1 MIHHELFTMATIH
14 NDIALVKIDGTL
26 DFKQQHS
33 FLEPIC
39 LAVSGQN
46 LPLSCVAT
54 GFGYRNAR
62 KFSTEYG
69 F

>member
-1 MIHHELFTMATIH
+1 MATIH

-26 DFKQQHS
+26 DFKEKHN

-39 LAVSGQN
+39 LAVSGQQ

-54 GFGYRNAR
+54 GFGYRSAR
-62 KFSTEYG
+62 KFSTEYV
-69 F
+69 FNA